1 MTDEIWDGVLE
12 PFADHPAAAFVFAQS
27 LFMLKEKIRSGPEGT
42 LFVTQAIE
50 RGIEKLY
57 PYTTTHHAAYKLY
70 LLAVE
75 GTLLPKHDPT
85 LIVSELSYLSHGP
98 SCSDKLLRRNKAL
111 LP

>member
-1 MTDEIWDGVLE
+1 MTDDIWGCALE
-12 PFADHPAAAFVFAQS
+12 PFAEHPDAAFVFAQS
-27 LFMLKEKIRSGPEGT
+27 LFMLKKKIGGGPEGT

-57 PYTTTHHAAYKLY
+57 PYTTTHQAAYKLY

-85 LIVSELSYLSHGP
+85 TIVGELS
-98 SCSDKLLRRNKAL
+98 
-111 LP
+111 

>member
-12 PFADHPAAAFVFAQS
+12 PFAEHPAAAFVFAQS

-42 LFVTQAIE
+42 LFVTRAIE

-57 PYTTTHHAAYKLY
+57 PYTTTHQAAYKLY

-85 LIVSELSYLSHGP
+85 LIVRELSYLSHGP
-98 SCSDKLLRRNKAL
+98 SCSDKVLRRNRAL

>member
-12 PFADHPAAAFVFAQS
+12 PFAEHPAAAFVFAQS
-27 LFMLKEKIRSGPEGT
+27 LLMLKKKIGSGPEGT
-42 LFVTQAIE
+42 LFVTRALE

-57 PYTTTHHAAYKLY
+57 PYTTSHQAAYKLY

-85 LIVSELSYLSHGP
+85 TIIGELS
-98 SCSDKLLRRNKAL
+98 
-111 LP
+111 

>member
-12 PFADHPAAAFVFAQS
+12 LFAEHPDAAFVFAQS
-27 LFMLKEKIRSGPEGT
+27 LFMLKKKIGSGPEGT

-57 PYTTTHHAAYKLY
+57 PYTTSHQAAYKLY

-85 LIVSELSYLSHGP
+85 QIVRELS
-98 SCSDKLLRRNKAL
+98 
-111 LP
+111 